1 METKHVAMNEKQQ
14 AALRKA
20 VTAICKEHNTG
31 VRAHLETRLSYRERD
46 PENPK
51 AAWWAAYS
59 RFLLDD
65 GHTVYVQLRTMEAS
79 YSKDVDK
86 FAQSKVEKAIARAE
100 KKAAKKA
107 ARAAKAQ
114 AKAAKKAEAV
124 TVKTPVV
131 KAPKAKGVPRVAFD
145 PTLDTLDASGK
156 TTPGTKSKA
165 KRTKKADDADRKAAY
180 EAANPKL

>member
-1 METKHVAMNEKQQ
+1 VSETKHVQMNEKQQ

-20 VTAICKEHNTG
+20 VNAICKEHNTG
-31 VRAHLETRLSYRERD
+31 VRADLETRLSYRLRD

-51 AAWWAAYS
+51 ATWWAAYS

-65 GHTVYVQLRTMEAS
+65 GHTCYVQLRTMEAS
-79 YSKDVDK
+79 YSKNVDK
-86 FAQSKVEKAIARAE
+86 FAMGKVEKAIARAE

-131 KAPKAKGVPRVAFD
+131 KVPKAKGVPRVKFD
-145 PTLDTLDASGK
+145 PSLSTLDASGH
-156 TTPGTKSKA
+156 TTPAAPKVKKSKKQTEA
-165 KRTKKADDADRKAAY
+165 ERKAAY
-180 EAANPKL
+180 DAANPKL